1 MIYNT
6 ASYKLIYIFA
16 IADEA
21 HKGLLKIGDATIKT
35 TKTLDEL
42 PPNCS
47 ELLRAAD
54 QGRIKDYTF
63 TAGIKVD
70 LLWAQLAIRER
81 KDIYGGQRI
90 TVFDGFRD
98 HDVHN
103 VLKNSGIK
111 TSYPNGVKNREWF
124 ECDLQTAKNAIQA
137 VIDHREFLSEGEKSS
152 PALEK
157 KITLRDEQQDA
168 VDRTLTAYRKF
179 DKMLWNAKMRFGK
192 TLTAYELVRAGKYQK
207 TIVVTHRPIV
217 EHGWEDDHGKLF
229 GQDSNHVFMKKQN
242 LVYTEDYFDASSDVK
257 NDTALRNASARGDYF
272 TYFASMQDLRGSQRA
287 GGKFNK
293 NNAVFDMDWDL
304 IIYDEAH
311 EGTQTELGQTVQ
323 ELLESPKNGKTPK
336 VLELS
341 GTPYNILDKYEDNVF
356 VWDYVMEQEAKQEWA
371 YKHPC
376 VPNPYED
383 MPKMNIFTF
392 DMSKALSTSYRFESE
407 TTAFNFREF
416 FRVYTGDPERDYGQ
430 IPQGKSVGDFVHEA
444 DVKEFLNIISTDSPD
459 TKYPF
464 ATDAYRKE
472 FKHTFWIVPGVAAA
486 RALSTLLQKHPVFS
500 HYKVV
505 NVAGEG
511 DIEMPYDDA
520 YNAVQQAIAENPY
533 TITLSCGKLTTGVTV
548 REWTAVMMLTGSAT
562 TDAKGYMQT
571 IFRVQSAGY
580 IDGKQKENCY
590 VFDFAPDRSLRVVSE
605 AHRLSRKG
613 KNSDE
618 KYKEILGKFLNY
630 CPIYAIEGVQMR
642 EYSVNT
648 LMRQIKRIS
657 LDSAIK
663 SGFED
668 DSIYK
673 IDAGM
678 VMDER
683 DREFFEALKSR
694 LSGHKKSNEG
704 KVVPIA
710 ENGMTQAEYEQAKK
724 AERKPKKD
732 LTPEEK
738 AALDKLKEQRKQRQA
753 FLALLRNI
761 SIRLPLLIFGADV
774 PLTDNITMEDFVN
787 IVDDESWKEFLPTDV
802 TKDLF
807 RRSIKYF
814 DEDVLIG
821 AGLRIRRLV
830 KQADEYP
837 PTERI
842 RRITELFNHF
852 RNPDKETVL
861 TPWRVVNMHLSDCI
875 GGYCFLNEQFDS
887 REPLD
892 EPRFIDRGQVT
903 ADLFKTGN
911 AKVLEINSKSGL
923 YPLYVAYSIYRHCL
937 PKREEDMTISEQYS
951 VWNKVLYNNIFAL
964 CKTKMAQDITLRT
977 LAGFTKAK
985 VNTHYQPHLLE
996 RMKDDMDWVVKKLNN
1011 PTVWDKEGITMK
1023 FDAIVGNPP
1032 YQLVDGGHGSSAAA
1046 IYDKFVYTAK
1056 ACNPKYFS
1064 MIMPSRWFSGGKG
1077 LDAFRN
1083 EMISDRHVQ
1092 VLHDYLRSNDCFPTV
1107 QIEGGVCYFV
1117 WNRDVEGKCTVV
1129 SHTGQD
1135 EFTTTERYLSEEND
1149 DIFVRNADAFLIIK
1163 HIKSISNHSFGE
1175 MVLPRNP
1182 FGVFAHEEY
1191 ITENQEQNGYCILGR
1206 FNGVRQIKY
1215 LKSSFSVGKNT
1226 ELVNAYKV
1234 FISKADGAA
1243 GQIGNPIPA
1252 KIIGRAEFGEPKTI
1266 CTETF
1271 LAIAPFK
1278 SEFEAKNAIVYMATK
1293 FFRFCVGIRKNKN
1306 MTRDTYSDVPMQ
1318 DFSSNS
1324 DIDWRV
1330 SVPDID
1336 KQLYVKYKLSP
1347 DEISFIET
1355 MIKPMA

>member
-6 ASYKLIYIFA
+6 SSYKLIYVFSIP
-16 IADEA
+16 DEA
-21 HKGLLKIGDATIKT
+21 HEGLLKIGDATIKT

-42 PPNCS
+42 QPNCP
-47 ELLRAAD
+47 ELLQAAD

-63 TAGIKVD
+63 TAGIKVN
-70 LLWAQLAIRER
+70 LLWAQLAIRMCTNV
-81 KDIYGGQRI
+81 YGGQVI
-90 TVFDGFRD
+90 TMFDGFRD

-111 TSYPNGVKNREWF
+111 ISFPNGIKNREWF

-137 VIDHREFLSEGEKSS
+137 VLDYREFLSESEKTTTIPQS
-152 PALEK
+152 
-157 KITLRDEQQDA
+157 KITLREEQKAA
-168 VDRTLTAYRKF
+168 VDRTLAAYKKY
-179 DKMLWNAKMRFGK
+179 DKMLWHAKMRFGK
-192 TLTAYELVRAGKYQK
+192 TLTAYELIRSGKYQK
-207 TIVVTHRPIV
+207 TIVVTHRPVV
-217 EHGWEDDHGKLF
+217 EHGWEDDHRKLF
-229 GQDSNHVFMKKQN
+229 GADSPHVFMKKQN
-242 LVYTEDYFDASSDVK
+242 LVYTEDYFDASSDIK
-257 NDTALRNASARGDYF
+257 NDAALRNASERGDFF
-272 TYFASMQDLRGSQRA
+272 TYFASMQDLRGSRRA

-323 ELLESPKNGKTPK
+323 ELLESSKNGKKPK

-376 VPNPYED
+376 EPNPYED

-392 DMSKALSTSYRFESE
+392 DMSKALSASYRYE
-407 TTAFNFREF
+407 TETSAFNFREF

-430 IPQGKSVGDFVHEA
+430 LPQGKHIGDFVHED
-444 DVKEFLNIISTDSPD
+444 DVKAFLNIISTDSPE

-464 ATDAYRKE
+464 ATYDYRKE

-486 RALSTLLQKHPVFS
+486 RALSALLQRHPVFS
-500 HYKVV
+500 HYKII

-511 DIEMPYDDA
+511 DVEMPYDDA
-520 YNAVQQAIAENPY
+520 YNAVKQAIAENSY

-548 REWTAVMMLTGSAT
+548 KEWTAVMMLTGSAT

-605 AHRLSRKG
+605 AHQLSRKG
-613 KNSDE
+613 QKSDE

-630 CPIYAIEGVQMR
+630 CPIYAIEGVKMR
-642 EYSVNT
+642 EYNVNT
-648 LMRQIKRIS
+648 LMRQIKRVS

-668 DSIYK
+668 DSLYK
-673 IDAGM
+673 VDAGI

-694 LSGHKKSNEG
+694 LSGHKKSFESN
-704 KVVPIA
+704 KVTLA
-710 ENGMTQAEYEQAKK
+710 DNGMTQAEYEKARK

-738 AALDKLKEQRKQRQA
+738 AALDKLKEQRKQRQS

-774 PLTDNITMEDFVN
+774 TLTDNITMEDFVN
-787 IVDDESWKEFLPTDV
+787 IVDDESWKEFLPSDV

-892 EPRFIDRGQVT
+892 EPRFVDRGQVT
-903 ADLFKTGN
+903 ADLFKTDN

-923 YPLYVAYSIYRHCL
+923 YPLYVAYSIYRHIL
-937 PKREEDMTISEQYS
+937 PKREEDMTVSEQYA
-951 VWNKVLYNNIFAL
+951 VWNKVLENNIFVL
-964 CKTKMAQDITLRT
+964 CKTKMAQDITRRT

-985 VNTHYQPHLLE
+985 INTHYQPHLLE
-996 RMKDDMDWVVKKLNN
+996 RMKDDMDWVVKKINN
-1011 PTVWDKEGITMK
+1011 PAVWGKEGVSMK

-1032 YQLVDGGHGSSAAA
+1032 YQLENSGDGSGKDPIYHLFIDLAQNVSNIVTLIHPARFLFNAGKTPKEWTEKMLNDEHLSVIDYFDNSA
-1046 IYDKFVYTAK
+1046 DV
-1056 ACNPKYFS
+1056 
-1064 MIMPSRWFSGGKG
+1064 
-1077 LDAFRN
+1077 
-1083 EMISDRHVQ
+1083 
-1092 VLHDYLRSNDCFPTV
+1092 FPTV
-1107 QIEGGVCYFV
+1107 DIKGGVAITL
-1117 WNRDVEGKCTVV
+1117 WNKKVNYGKIGLFTVHDELTSIIEKSKSTKSFAEIVYPMDLYRVTETLYAENLWAEGRQSKGHRYAMGSNVFKIFPELFYENSPTN
-1129 SHTGQD
+1129 TD
-1135 EFTTTERYLSEEND
+1135 EYIQIYGLANTQRVIRWIKKSYVKLPDNFNGYR
-1149 DIFVRNADAFLIIK
+1149 VLIAK
-1163 HIKSISNHSFGE
+1163 VNGSGAFGE
-1175 MVLPRNP
+1175 TLTSP
-1182 FGVFAHEEY
+1182 FVIESNTGHTATF
-1191 ITENQEQNGYCILGR
+1191 L
-1206 FNGVRQIKY
+1206 
-1215 LKSSFSVGKNT
+1215 SVGNFDKRIEAEAVLKYIKTKFARTLLGTLKVTHDNPKNT
-1226 ELVNAYKV
+1226 W
-1234 FISKADGAA
+1234 
-1243 GQIGNPIPA
+1243 
-1252 KIIGRAEFGEPKTI
+1252 
-1266 CTETF
+1266 
-1271 LAIAPFK
+1271 
-1278 SEFEAKNAIVYMATK
+1278 KN
-1293 FFRFCVGIRKNKN
+1293 
-1306 MTRDTYSDVPMQ
+1306 VPLQ
-1318 DFSSNS
+1318 DFSENS
-1324 DIDWRV
+1324 DIDWSV
-1330 SVPDID
+1330 SIPEID
-1336 KQLYVKYKLSP
+1336 KQLYAKYKLSP

-1355 MIKPMA
+1355 MIKPME

>member
-6 ASYKLIYIFA
+6 SSYKLIYIFA
-16 IADEA
+16 IPDDA
-21 HKGLLKIGDATIKT
+21 HNGLIKIGDATIKT

-42 PPNCS
+42 QANCPD
-47 ELLRAAD
+47 LLQAAE

-70 LLWAQLAIRER
+70 ILWAQLAIRKR
-81 KDIYGGQRI
+81 QDVFGGQTI

-111 TSYPNGVKNREWF
+111 ISYPNGIKNREWF
-124 ECDLQTAKNAIQA
+124 ECDLHTAKNAIQA
-137 VIDHREFLSEGEKSS
+137 VLDYREFLSEGEKSVS
-152 PALEK
+152 VPK
-157 KITLRDEQQDA
+157 SRITLRDEQQDA
-168 VDRTLTAYRKF
+168 VDRTLAAYKKY

-192 TLTAYELVRAGKYQK
+192 TLTAYELVRSGKYQK
-207 TIVVTHRPIV
+207 TIVVTHRPVV
-217 EHGWEDDHGKLF
+217 EHGWEDDHRKLF
-229 GQDSNHVFMKKQN
+229 GADSSHVFMKKQN
-242 LVYTEDYFDASSDVK
+242 LVYTEDYFDASSDIK
-257 NDTALRNASARGDYF
+257 NDAAIRNACERGDFF
-272 TYFASMQDLRGSQRA
+272 TYFASMQDLRGSVRA

-293 NNAVFDMDWDL
+293 NNAVFDTDWDL

-311 EGTQTELGQTVQ
+311 EGTQTELGQRVQ
-323 ELLESPKNGKTPK
+323 ELLESPKNVKKPK

-356 VWDYVMEQEAKQEWA
+356 VWDYVMEQEAKQEWK

-376 VPNPYED
+376 EPNPYED
-383 MPKMNIFTF
+383 MSQMNIFTF
-392 DMSKALSTSYRFESE
+392 DMSKALSASYRYE
-407 TTAFNFREF
+407 TETSAFNFREF
-416 FRVYTGDPERDYGQ
+416 FRTYTGEPDRDYGQ
-430 IPQGKSVGDFVHEA
+430 IPQGNAIGDFVHEA

-464 ATDAYRKE
+464 ATYDFRKE
-472 FKHTFWIVPGVAAA
+472 FKHTFWIVPRVAAA
-486 RALSTLLQKHPVFS
+486 RALSALLQKHPVFS
-500 HYKVV
+500 HYKII

-511 DIEMPYDDA
+511 DVEMPYDDA
-520 YNAVQQAIAENPY
+520 YQAVKQAIAENPY

-548 REWTAVMMLTGSAT
+548 KEWTAVMMLTGTAT

-590 VFDFAPDRSLRVVSE
+590 VFDFAPDRSLRVISE
-605 AHRLSRKG
+605 AHQLSRKG
-613 KNSDE
+613 QKSDE
-618 KYKEILGKFLNY
+618 RYKEILGKFLNY
-630 CPIYAIEGVQMR
+630 CPIYAIEGVKMR
-642 EYSVNT
+642 EYNVNT

-657 LDSAIK
+657 LDNAIK

-673 IDAGM
+673 VDAGM

-710 ENGMTQAEYEQAKK
+710 DNGMTLAEYEKAKK

-738 AALDKLKEQRKQRQA
+738 AALDKLKEQRKHRQA

-774 PLTDNITMEDFVN
+774 PLTENITMEDFVN
-787 IVDDESWKEFLPTDV
+787 IVDDESWKEFLPSDV

-887 REPLD
+887 RESLD
-892 EPRFIDRGQVT
+892 EPRFVDRGQVT
-903 ADLFKTGN
+903 SDLFKTDG
-911 AKVLEINSKSGL
+911 AKILEINSKSGL
-923 YPLYVAYSIYRHCL
+923 YPLYAAYSIYRHNL
-937 PKREEDMTISEQYS
+937 PKREEDTTISEQYY
-951 VWNKVLYNNIFAL
+951 VWNRVLENNIFVL
-964 CKTKMAQDITLRT
+964 CKTKMAQDITRRT

-1011 PTVWDKEGITMK
+1011 PAVWGKEGVSMK

-1032 YQLVDGGHGSSAAA
+1032 YQEIDGGHGSSSTA
-1046 IYDKFVYTAK
+1046 IYDKFVKLAK
-1056 ACNPKYFS
+1056 TCNPRYFS

-1077 LDAFRN
+1077 LDSFRN
-1083 EMISDRHVQ
+1083 EMISDRHIR
-1092 VLHDYLRSNDCFPTV
+1092 VLHDYLSSSDCFPSV
-1107 QIEGGVCYFV
+1107 QIEGGICYFV
-1117 WNRDVEGKCTVV
+1117 WDKDSEGKCTVV

-1135 EFTTTERYLSEEND
+1135 KASSIERYLCEDND
-1149 DIFVRNADAFLIIK
+1149 DIFVRNADAFSIIK
-1163 HIKSISNHSFGE
+1163 HIKAEMSKSFGDL
-1175 MVLPRNP
+1175 VLARNP
-1182 FGVFAHEEY
+1182 FGVFSIDNY
-1191 ITENQEQNGYCILGR
+1191 IIENCDSKGYSVFGR
-1206 FNGVRQIKY
+1206 FNGNRQVKY
-1215 LKSSFSVGKNT
+1215 LSRDFTVTKNQD
-1226 ELVNAYKV
+1226 LINSYKV
-1234 FISKADGAA
+1234 FVSKADGAA

-1252 KIIGRAEFGEPKTI
+1252 KIIGKAELGTPRMI

-1271 LAIAPFK
+1271 LAIAPLINEK
-1278 SEFEAKNAIVYMATK
+1278 EAKNIVTYMSTK

-1306 MTRDTYSDVPMQ
+1306 MTRDTYSDTPMQ
-1318 DFSSNS
+1318 DFSENS
-1324 DIDWRV
+1324 DIDWSK
-1330 SVPDID
+1330 SVPEID
-1336 KQLYVKYKLSP
+1336 KQLYAKYKLSL

-1355 MIKPMA
+1355 MIKPME

>member
-6 ASYKLIYIFA
+6 SSYKLIYIFF
-16 IADEA
+16 IPDDA
-21 HKGLLKIGDATIKT
+21 HKRLLKIGDATIKT

-42 PPNCS
+42 QPNCA
-47 ELLRAAD
+47 ELRQAAD

-63 TAGIKVD
+63 TAGIKVN
-70 LLWAQLAIRER
+70 LLWAQLAVRWR
-81 KDIYGGQRI
+81 KDVYGGKEI
-90 TVFDGFRD
+90 DIAENFRD

-111 TSYPNGVKNREWF
+111 SSYPNGIKNREWF

-137 VIDHREFLSEGEKSS
+137 VIDYREFLSESEKGSES
-152 PALEK
+152 TP
-157 KITLRDEQQDA
+157 KIVLRDEQQEA
-168 VDRTLTAYRKF
+168 VNRTLAAYKKY

-192 TLTAYELVRAGKYQK
+192 TLTAYELVRSGKYQK
-207 TIVVTHRPIV
+207 TIVVTHRPVV
-217 EHGWEDDHGKLF
+217 EHGWEDDHRKLF
-229 GQDSNHVFMKKQN
+229 GADSAHVFMKKQN
-242 LVYTEDYFDASSDVK
+242 LVYTEDFFDASSDIK
-257 NDTALRNASARGDYF
+257 NDSALRNASERGDNF
-272 TYFASMQDLRGSQRA
+272 TYFASMQDLRGSKRA

-311 EGTQTELGQTVQ
+311 EGTQTELGQRVQ
-323 ELLESPKNGKTPK
+323 ELLESPKDGKTPK

-376 VPNPYED
+376 EPNPYED
-383 MPKMNIFTF
+383 MPQMNIFTF
-392 DMSKALSTSYRFESE
+392 DMSKALSASYRYE
-407 TTAFNFREF
+407 TETSAFNFREF
-416 FRVYTGDPERDYGQ
+416 FRIYTGVPERDYGQ
-430 IPQGKSVGDFVHEA
+430 IPQGKQIGDFVHED

-464 ATDAYRKE
+464 ATDEYRKE

-486 RALSTLLQKHPVFS
+486 RALSALLQKHPVFS

-511 DIEMPYDDA
+511 DVEMPYDDA
-520 YNAVQQAIAENPY
+520 YNAVQQAIAQNPY

-590 VFDFAPDRSLRVVSE
+590 IFDFAPDRSLRVVSE
-605 AHRLSRKG
+605 AHYLSRKG

-618 KYKEILGKFLNY
+618 KYREILGKFLNY
-630 CPIYAIEGVQMR
+630 CPIYAIEGVHMR
-642 EYSVNT
+642 EYSVST

-673 IDAGM
+673 VDAGM

-694 LSGHKKSNEG
+694 LSGHRKSNER
-704 KVVPIA
+704 KTVTVA
-710 ENGMTQAEYEQAKK
+710 DNGMTQAEYEQAKK

-738 AALDKLKEQRKQRQA
+738 AALEKLKQQRKQRQN

-774 PLTDNITMEDFVN
+774 PLTENITMEDFVN
-787 IVDDESWKEFLPTDV
+787 IVDDESWKEFLPLDV

-861 TPWRVVNMHLSDCI
+861 TPWRVVNMHMSDCL
-875 GGYCFLNEQFDS
+875 GGYCFLNEQFDN

-892 EPRFIDRGQVT
+892 EPRFVDRGQVT
-903 ADLFKTGN
+903 ADLFKADS
-911 AKVLEINSKSGL
+911 AKILEINSKSGL
-923 YPLYVAYSIYRHCL
+923 YPLYVAYSIYRHLL
-937 PKREEDMTISEQYS
+937 PKREEDMMIAEQYD
-951 VWNKVLYNNIFAL
+951 VWNKVLENNIFVL
-964 CKTKMAQDITLRT
+964 CKTKMAQDITRRT

-1011 PTVWDKEGITMK
+1011 PAVWGKEGVSMK

-1032 YQLVDGGHGSSAAA
+1032 YQEIDGGHGSSSTA
-1046 IYDKFVYTAK
+1046 IYDKFVKLAK
-1056 ACNPKYFS
+1056 MCSPHYFS

-1083 EMISDRHVQ
+1083 EMISDRHIR
-1092 VLHDYLRSNDCFPTV
+1092 VLHDYLSSGDCFPSV
-1107 QIEGGVCYFV
+1107 QIEGGICYFV
-1117 WNRDVEGKCTVV
+1117 WDKNSEGKCTVV
-1129 SHTGQD
+1129 SHTGQGKLSSI
-1135 EFTTTERYLSEEND
+1135 ERYLSEND
-1149 DIFVRNADAFLIIK
+1149 DNIFVRNADAFSIIK
-1163 HIKSISNHSFGE
+1163 HIKANMNKSFCDL
-1175 MVLPRNP
+1175 VLPRNP
-1182 FGVFAHEEY
+1182 FGVFSIDDY
-1191 ITENQEQNGYCILGR
+1191 IIESFEPNGYTIFGR
-1206 FNGVRQIKY
+1206 FNGIRQVKY
-1215 LKSSFSVGKNT
+1215 LNKNYM
-1226 ELVNAYKV
+1226 VAKNQKFINAYKV
-1234 FISKADGAA
+1234 FVSKADGAA

-1252 KIIGRAEFGEPKTI
+1252 KIIGRAEIGTPRTI

-1271 LAIAPFK
+1271 LTITPFDN
-1278 SEFEAKNAIVYMATK
+1278 EIEAKNVVAYMATK

-1306 MTRDTYSDVPMQ
+1306 MTRDTYSDTPMQ
-1318 DFSSNS
+1318 DFTENS
-1324 DIDWRV
+1324 DIDWNV
-1330 SVPDID
+1330 SIPEID
-1336 KQLYVKYKLSP
+1336 KQLYSKYKLSP

-1355 MIKPMA
+1355 MIKPME

>member
-6 ASYKLIYIFA
+6 SSYKLIYIFS
-16 IADEA
+16 IPDEA

-42 PPNCS
+42 KPV
-47 ELLRAAD
+47 ELQQAAD

-63 TAGIKVD
+63 TAGIKVN
-70 LLWAQLAIRER
+70 LLWAQLAVRWR
-81 KDIYGGQRI
+81 KDVYGGKEI
-90 TVFDGFRD
+90 DIAESFRD

-103 VLKNSGIK
+103 VLKNSGVKI
-111 TSYPNGVKNREWF
+111 SFPNGIKNREWF

-137 VIDHREFLSEGEKSS
+137 VIDHREFLSESEKGND
-152 PALEK
+152 PTP
-157 KITLRDEQQDA
+157 KIVLREEQQDA
-168 VDRTLTAYRKF
+168 VNRTLAAYKKY

-192 TLTAYELVRAGKYQK
+192 TLTAYELVRSGKYQK
-207 TIVVTHRPIV
+207 TIVVTHRPVV
-217 EHGWEDDHGKLF
+217 EHGWEDDHRKLF
-229 GQDSNHVFMKKQN
+229 GADSTHVFMKKQN
-242 LVYTEDYFDASSDVK
+242 LVYTEDYFDASSDIK
-257 NDTALRNASARGDYF
+257 NDSALRNASERGDYF
-272 TYFASMQDLRGSQRA
+272 TYFASMQDLRGSKRA

-311 EGTQTELGQTVQ
+311 EGTQTELGQRVQ

-376 VPNPYED
+376 EPNPYED

-392 DMSKALSTSYRFESE
+392 DMSKALSASYRYE
-407 TTAFNFREF
+407 TETSAFNFREF
-416 FRVYTGDPERDYGQ
+416 LRTYTGDPERDYGQ
-430 IPQGKSVGDFVHEA
+430 LPQDKHIGDFVHED

-464 ATDAYRKE
+464 ATYDYRKE

-486 RALSTLLQKHPVFS
+486 RALSALLQKHPVFS
-500 HYKVV
+500 HYRIV

-511 DIEMPYDDA
+511 DVEMPYDDA
-520 YNAVQQAIAENPY
+520 YNEVKQAIAENPY

-548 REWTAVMMLTGSAT
+548 KEWTAVMMLTGSAT

-571 IFRVQSAGY
+571 IFRVQSAGF

-605 AHRLSRKG
+605 AHQLSRKG
-613 KNSDE
+613 KKSDE

-630 CPIYAIEGVQMR
+630 CPIYAIEGVKMR
-642 EYSVNT
+642 EYNVNT
-648 LMRQIKRIS
+648 LMRQIKRVS

-694 LSGHKKSNEG
+694 LSGHKKSSEG
-704 KVVPIA
+704 NKVTLA
-710 ENGMTQAEYEQAKK
+710 DNGMTQAEYDRAKK

-738 AALDKLKEQRKQRQA
+738 AALEKLKEQRKQRQT

-774 PLTDNITMEDFVN
+774 PLTENITMEDFVN
-787 IVDDESWKEFLPTDV
+787 IVDDESWQEFLPSDV

-892 EPRFIDRGQVT
+892 APRFVDRGQVT
-903 ADLFKTGN
+903 ADLFKTDN
-911 AKVLEINSKSGL
+911 AKILEINSKSGL
-923 YPLYVAYSIYRHCL
+923 YPLYVAYSIYRHLL
-937 PKREEDMTISEQYS
+937 PKREEDMTIAEQYA
-951 VWNKVLYNNIFAL
+951 VWNKVLENNIFVL
-964 CKTKMAQDITLRT
+964 CKTTMAEDITKRT
-977 LAGFTKAK
+977 LAGFTKEK

-996 RMKDDMDWVVKKLNN
+996 RMKSDMDWVVKKLKN
-1011 PTVWDKEGITMK
+1011 PAIWGKEGVSMK

-1032 YQLVDGGHGSSAAA
+1032 YQLEGGSGGSNDSPT
-1046 IYDKFVYTAK
+1046 YQEFAK
-1056 ACNPKYFS
+1056 LGEQLGYHYIS
-1064 MIMPSRWFSGGKG
+1064 LIMPSRWFAAGRENLLGE
-1077 LDAFRN
+1077 FRN
-1083 EMISDRHVQ
+1083 SMMNNHSLVQLTTYANGTDVFSNVEIKGGICYYLIDKQYNGLCNYTLHTGSETTTAVRDLSEFDIIIRHPQTALIVKKVISMYGSNKTVDSII
-1092 VLHDYLRSNDCFPTV
+1092 SNDTPFGISSNPKSSKKNPMHVHETSDMTHSTMLFH
-1107 QIEGGVCYFV
+1107 IEKLTRKIEYID
-1117 WNRDVEGKCTVV
+1117 R
-1129 SHTGQD
+1129 
-1135 EFTTTERYLSEEND
+1135 R
-1149 DIFVRNADAFLIIK
+1149 LIIK
-1163 HIKSISNHSFGE
+1163 NNKDIDK
-1175 MVLPRNP
+1175 
-1182 FGVFAHEEY
+1182 
-1191 ITENQEQNGYCILGR
+1191 
-1206 FNGVRQIKY
+1206 
-1215 LKSSFSVGKNT
+1215 
-1226 ELVNAYKV
+1226 YKV
-1234 FISKADGAA
+1234 FIPGA
-1243 GQIGNPIPA
+1243 GGSGTDPYVLGKP
-1252 KIIGRAEFGEPKTI
+1252 EFAP
-1266 CTETF
+1266 CNSVCSQSYLYAAFDTE
-1271 LAIAPFK
+1271 I
-1278 SEFEAKNAIVYMATK
+1278 EARNFIKYIETR
-1293 FFRFCVGIRKNKN
+1293 FFRLLVSAIKISQSAPNRAYKF
-1306 MTRDTYSDVPMQ
+1306 VPMQ
-1318 DFSSNS
+1318 DFSENS
-1324 DIDWRV
+1324 DIDW
-1330 SVPDID
+1330 SVPIPEID
-1336 KQLYVKYKLSP
+1336 KQLYANYKLSP
-1347 DEISFIET
+1347 DEITFIET
-1355 MIKPMA
+1355 MIKPME

>member
-6 ASYKLIYIFA
+6 SSYKLIYIFA
-16 IADEA
+16 IPDDA
-21 HKGLLKIGDATIKT
+21 HKGLIKIGDATIKT

-42 PPNCS
+42 QANCTD
-47 ELLRAAD
+47 LLQAAE

-70 LLWAQLAIRER
+70 ILWAQLAIRKR
-81 KDIYGGQRI
+81 QDVYGGQTI

-111 TSYPNGVKNREWF
+111 ISYPNGIKNREWF
-124 ECDLQTAKNAIQA
+124 ECDLHTAKNAIQA
-137 VIDHREFLSEGEKSS
+137 VLDYREFLSEGEKSVS
-152 PALEK
+152 VPK
-157 KITLRDEQQDA
+157 SKITLRDEQQDA
-168 VDRTLTAYRKF
+168 VDRTLAAYKKY

-192 TLTAYELVRAGKYQK
+192 TLTAYELVRSGKYQK
-207 TIVVTHRPIV
+207 TIVVTHRPVV
-217 EHGWEDDHGKLF
+217 EHGWEDDHRKLF
-229 GQDSNHVFMKKQN
+229 GADSTHIFMKKQN
-242 LVYTEDYFDASSDVK
+242 LVYTEDYFDASSDIK
-257 NDTALRNASARGDYF
+257 NDTAIRNACERGDCF
-272 TYFASMQDLRGSQRA
+272 TYFASMQDLRGSVRA

-293 NNAVFDMDWDL
+293 NNAVFDTDWDL

-311 EGTQTELGQTVQ
+311 EGTQTELGQRVQ
-323 ELLESPKNGKTPK
+323 ELLERSKNGKKPK

-356 VWDYVMEQEAKQEWA
+356 VWDYVMEQEAKQEWK

-376 VPNPYED
+376 EPNPYED
-383 MPKMNIFTF
+383 MPQMNIFTF
-392 DMSKALSTSYRFESE
+392 DMSKALSASYRYE
-407 TTAFNFREF
+407 TETSAFNFREF
-416 FRVYTGDPERDYGQ
+416 FRTYTGEPDRDYGQ
-430 IPQGKSVGDFVHEA
+430 IPQGNAIGDFVHEA

-464 ATDAYRKE
+464 ATYGFRKE

-486 RALSTLLQKHPVFS
+486 RALSALLQKHPVFS
-500 HYKVV
+500 HYKII

-511 DIEMPYDDA
+511 DVEMPYDDA
-520 YNAVQQAIAENPY
+520 YQAVKQAIAENPY

-548 REWTAVMMLTGSAT
+548 KEWTAVMMLTGTAT

-590 VFDFAPDRSLRVVSE
+590 VFDFAPDRSLRVISE
-605 AHRLSRKG
+605 AHQLSHRG
-613 KNSDE
+613 KKSDE
-618 KYKEILGKFLNY
+618 RYKEILGKFLNY
-630 CPIYAIEGVQMR
+630 CPIYAIEGVKMR
-642 EYSVNT
+642 EYNVNM

-673 IDAGM
+673 VDAGM

-694 LSGHKKSNEG
+694 LSGHKKSNEE
-704 KVVPIA
+704 KTVPIA
-710 ENGMTQAEYEQAKK
+710 DNGMTQAEYEKAKN

-774 PLTDNITMEDFVN
+774 PLTENITMEDFVN
-787 IVDDESWKEFLPTDV
+787 IVDDESWKEFLPADV

-903 ADLFKTGN
+903 ADLFKTDS

-937 PKREEDMTISEQYS
+937 PKREEDMTISEQYA
-951 VWNKVLYNNIFAL
+951 VWNRVLENNIFVL
-964 CKTKMAQDITLRT
+964 CKTKMAQDITRRT

-1011 PTVWDKEGITMK
+1011 PAVWGKEGITMK

-1032 YQLVDGGHGSSAAA
+1032 YQIMDGG
-1046 IYDKFVYTAK
+1046 AK
-1056 ACNPKYFS
+1056 ASATPIYNFFVSVAKKCKPSYLS
-1064 MIMPSRWFSGGKG
+1064 MIMPARWYAGGKG
-1077 LDAFRN
+1077 LDDFRN
-1083 EMISDRHVQ
+1083 EMINDSHIQ
-1092 VLHDYLRSNDCFPTV
+1092 CLFDYANSTDCFTGV
-1107 QIEGGVCYFV
+1107 NIAGGLCYFLWNYHYNGDCAITNKSRLSDDSTTLRTLNEYGIVLRNNTAVGIISKIKQIE
-1117 WNRDVEGKCTVV
+1117 KV
-1129 SHTGQD
+1129 SLTNLV
-1135 EFTTTERYLSEEND
+1135 Y
-1149 DIFVRNADAFLIIK
+1149 
-1163 HIKSISNHSFGE
+1163 
-1175 MVLPRNP
+1175 PRNP
-1182 FGVFAHEEY
+1182 F
-1191 ITENQEQNGYCILGR
+1191 NL
-1206 FNGVRQIKY
+1206 
-1215 LKSSFSVGKNT
+1215 SSVERGKN
-1226 ELVNAYKV
+1226 EKDSIHNIMMLSSNGKSYISDKKISDKKNIFDKYKAV
-1234 FISKADGAA
+1234 VTYAMSG
-1243 GQIGNPIPA
+1243 GNKPSSN
-1252 KIIGRAEFGEPKTI
+1252 GDYQVLSSLQVLMPKEV

-1271 LAIAPFK
+1271 LVLGAFDNLLESTNLCK
-1278 SEFEAKNAIVYMATK
+1278 YAKTK
-1293 FFRFCVGIRKNKN
+1293 LFRFNLLQALTSIHITKDSF
-1306 MTRDTYSDVPMQ
+1306 MFVPIQ
-1318 DFSSNS
+1318 DFTDHS
-1324 DIDWRV
+1324 DIDWGA

-1336 KQLYVKYKLSP
+1336 KQLYAKYKLSP

-1355 MIKPMA
+1355 MIKPME